1 MNIERI
7 LSVILIAFSI
17 ANVIYTSIMLIK
29 KKRQGATKEE
39 LESEVYILRRRNE
52 VLCAIPAFIN
62 EAEEVFKGVHNP
74 MGKLMYVVTKTQMK
88 AVELGINMTQNEI
101 TNEVENKYLATP
113 QKKTTESVVT
123 GG

>member
-1 MNIERI
+1 MNIER
-7 LSVILIAFSI
+7 LLNVILAVFSI
-17 ANVIYTSIMLIK
+17 ANVIYTSIMLIR

-39 LESEVYILRRRNE
+39 LEAEVYNLRRRDE

-62 EAEEVFKGVHNP
+62 EAEEVFSGVHNP

-88 AVELGINMTQNEI
+88 AVELGITMSQNEI